1 MSHWP
6 IERVDEI
13 DSTQDELKRRAA
25 NGESLPAILMARHQT
40 KGRGRFDRTWE
51 STESQ
56 SLTVSLAL
64 PEWQNHQ
71 APWLP
76 GMMTA
81 CAAAAAFSI
90 RVQWPND
97 LTIQKRKTGGILVE
111 RITLADGSSQP
122 IVGMG
127 INLTITEF
135 PESIAHR
142 ATSLLLG
149 RGVTLNPDEAL
160 EKVLAR
166 LQPLALIKTWHEL
179 LPYWSLLDDTPGKIY
194 TLPTGEEATALG
206 LGSEGQLIC
215 SVDGEARSV
224 VAAEALFGTSDSG

>member
-6 IERVDEI
+6 IERVEVI

-25 NGESLPAILMARHQT
+25 EGKSLPPIFMAGHQT
-40 KGRGRFDRTWE
+40 KGRGRFDRIWE
-51 STESQ
+51 SRELE

-64 PEWQNHQ
+64 PEWRNHP

-81 CAAAAAFSI
+81 CAAAAAFSV

-97 LTIQKRKTGGILVE
+97 LTIQKKKTGGILVE

-122 IVGMG
+122 VVGMG
-127 INLTITEF
+127 INLTNKDF

-149 RGVTLNPDEAL
+149 RGVSLSPEEAL
-160 EKVLAR
+160 AKVLAR

-194 TLPTGEEATALG
+194 TLPTGEEAIALG

-215 SVDGEARSV
+215 SVEGEARSV
-224 VAAEALFGTSDSG
+224 VAAEALFGTEVSG